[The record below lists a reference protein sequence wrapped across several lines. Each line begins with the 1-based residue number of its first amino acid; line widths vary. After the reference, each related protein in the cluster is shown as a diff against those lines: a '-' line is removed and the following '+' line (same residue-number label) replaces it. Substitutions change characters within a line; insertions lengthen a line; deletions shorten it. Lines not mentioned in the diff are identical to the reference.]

1 MMTMHEE
8 WTDKLSEYLDS
19 ELPDEQR
26 YAVES
31 HLSGCAHCTAVLADL
46 QRVVVKAQ
54 ELQPHPPHADLW
66 AGVAERI
73 SDPRA
78 RGATRPGADRD
89 AAARG
94 VSDVVAF
101 PQRSARAARRISFT
115 LPQAV
120 AASLV
125 IALLSGGLAWL
136 LAGKLE
142 GPAPNMSAGV
152 VQSRDANL
160 PNQREAERP
169 AFSPA
174 DDVQVATVGV
184 ADPQYD
190 AAVADLENA
199 LKKGRGQL
207 DVSTIAVVEHNLQ
220 IIDQAIDQARQALA
234 ADPANSY
241 LSSHLFETRRR
252 KLDLLRRAAALTSE
266 TN

>member
-1 MMTMHEE
+1 MITMHEE
-8 WTDKLSEYLDS
+8 WTDKLSEYLDG
-19 ELPDEQR
+19 ELPDEDR
-26 YAVES
+26 HAVES
-31 HLSGCAHCTAVLADL
+31 HLSGCAHCTAVLTDL
-46 QRVVVKAQ
+46 QGIVAKAQ
-54 ELQPHPPHADLW
+54 ALDPRPPRLDLW

-78 RGATRPGADRD
+78 GTAIGLGADRRAGAPGAND
-89 AAARG
+89 VRTFPQPAAR
-94 VSDVVAF
+94 VM
-101 PQRSARAARRISFT
+101 RRISFT
-115 LPQAV
+115 LPQAI

-125 IALLSGGLAWL
+125 IALLSGGLVWL
-136 LAGKLE
+136 VAGRSE
-142 GPAPNMSAGV
+142 GPASNANGAV
-152 VQSRDANL
+152 LQARDTNL
-160 PNQREAERP
+160 PVQGDSERP
-169 AFSPA
+169 PIAPA
-174 DDVQVATVGV
+174 DDVQVATVGM

-241 LSSHLFETRRR
+241 LTSHLYETRRR

-266 TN
+266 TD